1 MIVRYLFP
9 VLLIVHGVLHGHGR
23 VKLVGTLL
31 PAPLHRLLL
40 LLLLRGQVGVVV
52 VRDRRG
58 LERKFMS
65 CSHGQEMDQLTLLAS
80 DWLLTLG
87 QPIRSQLDC

>member
-1 MIVRYLFP
+1 MTLNAALFP
-9 VLLIVHGVLHGHGR
+9 FLLTVHGVLHGHGR

-40 LLLLRGQVGVVV
+40 LLLWGQVGVVV

-58 LERKFMS
+58 LRRMS
-65 CSHGQEMDQLTLLAS
+65 PPPVELAVRVENS
-80 DWLLTLG
+80 AGACRARVGYL
-87 QPIRSQLDC
+87 R

>member
-9 VLLIVHGVLHGHGR
+9 FLLTVHGVLHGHGR

-40 LLLLRGQVGVVV
+40 LLLRGQVGVVV

-58 LERKFMS
+58 LERKSMS

-87 QPIRSQLDC
+87 QPIRSQLVC